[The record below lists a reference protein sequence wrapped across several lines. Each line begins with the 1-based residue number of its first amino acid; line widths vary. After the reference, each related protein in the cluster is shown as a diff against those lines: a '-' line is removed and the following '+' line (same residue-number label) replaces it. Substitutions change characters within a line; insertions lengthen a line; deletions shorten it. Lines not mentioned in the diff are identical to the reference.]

1 MRYFFKNVNVIVKG
15 AVSRD
20 FRTLFFF
27 INQTHLAPDKQAKM
41 FFFLIR
47 FRGDICEKIDSA
59 QANTVESKIEKLANT
74 LQSWTPSSLTLRGFV
89 LRAGNYNTV

>member
-1 MRYFFKNVNVIVKG
+1 MRIFVIFFLHESRPSRPLKNRLKWFFK
-15 AVSRD
+15 
-20 FRTLFFF
+20 
-27 INQTHLAPDKQAKM
+27 
-41 FFFLIR
+41 IR

-89 LRAGNYNTV
+89 LRAGYYNTV